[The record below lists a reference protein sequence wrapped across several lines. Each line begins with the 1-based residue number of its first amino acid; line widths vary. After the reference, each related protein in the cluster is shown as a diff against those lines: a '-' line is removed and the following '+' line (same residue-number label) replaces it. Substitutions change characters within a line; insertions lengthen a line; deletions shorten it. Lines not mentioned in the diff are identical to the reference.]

1 MLTSMKLIPV
11 IALTLATAPNL
22 AAADPVK
29 VAVVPGLAVN
39 VDSARVDALCQDLA
53 EALVSELVVE
63 AAGGLEVRRQLHE
76 GLPPD
81 CVATPACTAGVA
93 KATGASQLLFV
104 VIVDSGATGS
114 VQVDTTWVD
123 AATGQ
128 AASRPAIALTSTSD
142 IDAKAKFATYAKQLL
157 PDAPV
162 RPKPK
167 TGITNL
173 VGGKPRH
180 ITRGQILTAS
190 VGVVAIGW
198 GIGWGLSAG
207 SHFKSCNAD
216 PNNCTKSQRDT
227 ITRLDLTADIGWI
240 VAAGAAITTAILYT
254 TSAEAPHVAPVV
266 TPGGAGVAFSVSF

>member
-1 MLTSMKLIPV
+1 MLITMKYFLV
-11 IALTLATAPNL
+11 AALALATAPQV
-22 AAADPVK
+22 AAGEPIK

-81 CVATPACTAGVA
+81 CVATPACTAGVS

-104 VIVDSGATGS
+104 VIVDSGTTGS

-123 AATGQ
+123 AATGH
-128 AASRPAIALTSTSD
+128 AASRPAIALTSTADS
-142 IDAKAKFATYAKQLL
+142 DAKAKFATYAKQLL

-167 TGITNL
+167 LGITNL
-173 VGGKPRH
+173 VGGRPRH
-180 ITRGQILTAS
+180 VTRAQVLVAS
-190 VGVVAIGW
+190 AGVV
-198 GIGWGLSAG
+198 GLGVMVGFGLEAG
-207 SHFKSCNAD
+207 SHYRACNAD
-216 PNNCTKSQRDT
+216 PNNCDKNERST
-227 ITRLDLTADIGWI
+227 ISNLALTSDIGLA
-240 VAAGAAITTAILYT
+240 VAASAAIATAILYA
-254 TSAEAPHVAPVV
+254 TSAEAPHVAPMA
-266 TPGGAGVAFSVSF
+266 TPGGAGVSWTGRF